1 MAILEKKY
9 MVDLEYVGS
18 TNMLSN
24 HGILSLLE
32 NIGCVHSNN
41 VGLGINQ
48 IEQTHLTWVLLHWKV
63 KIFKRVCYN
72 SMVTVKTW
80 ARACNRFSTLRDF
93 EIYDE
98 DGNLLCIASSKWALI
113 DIKQNGIT
121 KITDDILN
129 LYECEEKSVF
139 NETDIAKLKQPILN
153 DTPNFT
159 FKVLRRDID
168 VNEHM
173 HNLYYL
179 DYAYET
185 LPENVYSLGEA
196 NEFEIMYKTGA
207 KLGNTVCSFYTKEDN
222 SHFVIM
228 KSEDGNS
235 LNAIIKF
242 VF

>member
-9 MVDLEYVGS
+9 MVDLEHVGTS
-18 TNMLSN
+18 NMLSN

-48 IEQTHLTWVLLHWKV
+48 IEETGLTWVLLHWKV
-63 KIFKRVCYN
+63 KVFKRVCYN
-72 SMVTVKTW
+72 SEIIVKTW
-80 ARACNRFSTLRDF
+80 ARACNHFCTLRDF

-98 DGNLLCIASSKWALI
+98 NNNLLCIASSKWALI
-113 DIKQNGIT
+113 NIKTSTIT
-121 KITDDILN
+121 RITNDILN
-129 LYECEEKSVF
+129 LYEPEEKSVF
-139 NETDIAKLKQPILN
+139 NESDIAKLKEPPLN
-153 DTPNFT
+153 SSADFT

-179 DYAYET
+179 DYANET
-185 LPENVYSLGEA
+185 LPKDIYSLGEA

-207 KLGNTVCSFYTKEDN
+207 KLGNTVCSFYTKEN
-222 SHFVIM
+222 NEHFVVM
-228 KSEDGNS
+228 KSEDGKQLHS
-235 LNAIIKF
+235 IIRF
-242 VF
+242 NF